1 LPLPVPPRQ
10 CVSDYLQGSGKDD
23 AVKHETV
30 RLIWRLC
37 KYFRGQHHLEEI
49 MWRENVT
56 RKKIKEV
63 FAALK
68 DVVVVVYS

>member
-1 LPLPVPPRQ
+1 
-10 CVSDYLQGSGKDD
+10 
-23 AVKHETV
+23 
-30 RLIWRLC
+30 
-37 KYFRGQHHLEEI
+37 LEEI